1 MSAGEFL
8 TLFAGSGKRRLE
20 GGWELRVVPAF
31 AVLQARREA
40 LERSAQDDGALGLWM
55 NACVLARA
63 LYKDGQRAFSDGEA
77 VMQAASAEKIE
88 RWTQAYAALCRE
100 ENPACS
106 EENARLAVQALEQED
121 YERLK
126 WRVLKR
132 FGVLPSEL
140 RARRMTDR
148 EYLYCAAQMLLDE
161 QEKLE
166 AMCPACREKAKRR
179 LCPVCGEP
187 VPEENAGFDEG
198 RFEEL
203 KNAGVCETASSDA
216 DKAGG
221 AV

>member
-1 MSAGEFL
+1 MSAGAFL

-20 GGWELRVVPAF
+20 DGWELRVVPAF

-88 RWTQAYAALCRE
+88 RWMQAYAALCRE
-100 ENPACS
+100 DNPACS
-106 EENARLAVQALEQED
+106 EENARLAAQALGQED

-132 FGVLPSEL
+132 FGVLPSEM
-140 RARRMTDR
+140 RARHMTDR
-148 EYLYCAAQMLLDE
+148 EYLYCAAQLLLDE

-166 AMCPACREKAKRR
+166 AMCPACQGGGQKGGFVRCAASRFRR
-179 LCPVCGEP
+179 KTQDLMKDGL
-187 VPEENAGFDEG
+187 
-198 RFEEL
+198 R
-203 KNAGVCETASSDA
+203 S
-216 DKAGG
+216 
-221 AV
+221 